1 MWVLLPERS
10 GTRCRIRAEFSVA
23 ATTADRQADPMNT
36 ALPGGL
42 VLRTGTPDD
51 LDQIAELLTTRGEAA
66 DALDHR
72 LVIGDADAGWPSC
85 AVVVDGGRV
94 VSTATLLDETL
105 ILAGVPI
112 PAGQVELVATDREY
126 EGRGLVRALMGWAHR
141 RSADRGHL
149 AQVMIGIP
157 YFYRQFGYS
166 YALPIPAT
174 RKLTGTPP
182 DAPGHAV
189 RRATAGDIPTMAA
202 LQDGTQ
208 QNQAKPGADLRM
220 PHSAGCWRWLVAR
233 TGSEQW
239 LVERD
244 GVPVATGRTT
254 PPEEGVRLAEV
265 AAVDE
270 AAAYA
275 LLHHARALGDGEP
288 EVTERPGTVAGDAYA
303 PLLGEAPDGCEMYYA
318 RVADPAA
325 LLEHLRPVLSAR
337 LAAAPEVAHSE
348 GEALVSFFRSHVR
361 FKYRD
366 GVVGPVTTGGTMQ
379 APGAHGGAGVAPD
392 LVAPLLFGPHG
403 MAGLTRSHPDVYP
416 GPNAAL
422 MRALFPPV
430 HSDLLT
436 FYLT

>member
-1 MWVLLPERS
+1 
-10 GTRCRIRAEFSVA
+10 
-23 ATTADRQADPMNT
+23 MNT

-72 LVIGDADAGWPSC
+72 LVIQDAEAGWPSC

-105 ILAGVPI
+105 VLGDVPI

-126 EGRGLVRALMGWAHR
+126 EGRGLVRALMDWAHR
-141 RSADRGHL
+141 RSAARGHL

-166 YALPIPAT
+166 YAIPIPAT

-182 DAPGHAV
+182 EAPGHTV
-189 RRATAGDIPTMAA
+189 RRATADDIPTMAA
-202 LQDGTQ
+202 LQDRAQ
-208 QNQAKPGADLRM
+208 RNQAKRGADLRM
-220 PHSAGCWRWLVAR
+220 PHSAACWRWLVAR

-244 GVPVATGRTT
+244 GVAVATGRTT
-254 PPEEGVRLAEV
+254 PPEEGVRLAEA

-270 AAAYA
+270 PAAYA
-275 LLHHARALGDGEP
+275 LLHHAIKLGNGALGNGET
-288 EVTERPGTVAGDAYA
+288 EVTDRPGTVAGEAYA
-303 PLLGEAPDGCEMYYA
+303 PLLGPAPDGCEMYYA

-337 LAAAPEVAHSE
+337 LAGSE
-348 GEALVSFFRSHVR
+348 TADRDGEALVSFFRSHVR

-366 GVVGPVTTGGTMQ
+366 GVIGPVTTGGTMQ

-416 GPNAAL
+416 GPHGAL

>member
-1 MWVLLPERS
+1 
-10 GTRCRIRAEFSVA
+10 
-23 ATTADRQADPMNT
+23 MNT

-42 VLRTGTPDD
+42 VLRTGTPED
-51 LDQIAELLTTRGEAA
+51 LDQIGELLTTRGEAA

-72 LVIGDADAGWPSC
+72 LVVEDAEAGWSSC
-85 AVVVDGGRV
+85 AVVVDGSRV

-105 ILAGVPI
+105 VLGGVLI

-182 DAPGHAV
+182 DAPGHTV

-202 LQDGTQ
+202 LQD
-208 QNQAKPGADLRM
+208 QAQRGADLRM
-220 PHSAGCWRWLVAR
+220 PHSAACWRWLVAR

-239 LVERD
+239 LVERN
-244 GVPVATGRTT
+244 GMAVATGRTT
-254 PPEEGVRLAEV
+254 PPEEGLRLAEV

-275 LLHHARALGDGEP
+275 LVRHASERGNGEP

-303 PLLGEAPDGCEMYYA
+303 PLLGPVPDSCEMYYA

-325 LLEHLRPVLSAR
+325 LLEHLRPVLSTR
-337 LAAAPEVAHSE
+337 LASTTELANSE
-348 GEALVSFFRSHVR
+348 GEALISFFRSHVR

-366 GVVGPVTTGGTMQ
+366 GVVGPVTAGGTMQ

-392 LVAPLLFGPHG
+392 LVPSLLFGPLG

-436 FYLT
+436 FYLS

>member
-1 MWVLLPERS
+1 
-10 GTRCRIRAEFSVA
+10 
-23 ATTADRQADPMNT
+23 MNT

-42 VLRTGTPDD
+42 VLRTGTPED
-51 LDQIAELLTTRGEAA
+51 LDQISELLTTRGEAA

-72 LVIGDADAGWPSC
+72 LVVEDADTGWSSC
-85 AVVVDGGRV
+85 AVVVDGSRV

-105 ILAGVPI
+105 VLGGVPI

-182 DAPGHAV
+182 DAPGHTV
-189 RRATAGDIPTMAA
+189 RRATADDIATMAA
-202 LQDGTQ
+202 LQDEAQRGV
-208 QNQAKPGADLRM
+208 DLRM
-220 PHSAGCWRWLVAR
+220 PHSAACWRWLVAR

-239 LVERD
+239 LVERA
-244 GVPVATGRTT
+244 GTAGGTAGGTVVATGRTT

-275 LLHHARALGDGEP
+275 LLHHAITLGDGEL
-288 EVTERPGTVAGDAYA
+288 EVTDRPGTVAGEAYA
-303 PLLGEAPDGCEMYYA
+303 PLLGAAPDSCEMYYA

-325 LLEHLRPVLSAR
+325 LLDHLRPVLSAR
-337 LAAAPEVAHSE
+337 LASTTDLANSE

-361 FKYRD
+361 FKYQN
-366 GVVGPVTTGGTMQ
+366 GVVGPVTAGGTMQ

-392 LVAPLLFGPHG
+392 LVASLLFGPHG

-436 FYLT
+436 FYLP